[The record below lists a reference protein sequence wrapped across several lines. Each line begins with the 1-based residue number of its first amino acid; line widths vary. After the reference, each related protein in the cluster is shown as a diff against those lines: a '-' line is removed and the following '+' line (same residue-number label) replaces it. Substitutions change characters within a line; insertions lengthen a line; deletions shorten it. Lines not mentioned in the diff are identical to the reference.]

1 MAYDPHLDRY
11 KKYIKMKI
19 PFNDAACL
27 EVYFM
32 DKWTRVTSSDFRCY
46 SGPRRITEHHVNPKK
61 HVINQYEYEGPVYAK
76 DTNIEYIGE
85 VTNNFIHRS
94 QIEL

>member
-32 DKWTRVTSSDFRCY
+32 DKWTRVTSSDFRAW
-46 SGPRRITEHHVNPKK
+46 SGRRRITEHHVSGTK
-61 HVINQYEYEGPVYAK
+61 HEVDQYEYEGPVYAR
-76 DTNIEYIGE
+76 DTNIEYVGK
-85 VTNNFIHRS
+85 VVNRLVNRS
-94 QIEL
+94 EINE